1 MLNTVN
7 NLTPA
12 FKDPEDIAASHRQK
26 SPSHTPTSHTHREIF
41 SLSPEDNNA
50 LNYLCG
56 ETDSHLAMIEKVLN
70 IQIQHRSFQFKLTGP
85 EAVVNKG
92 KRIILSYF
100 QQALKGPISSQEL
113 SLTLQENHPLHSDT
127 PDLDSKNLK
136 NQPENKIKLKEKSDQ
151 KLDQKLDQKP
161 DHMGNMLV
169 LIKTPKINIK
179 PRGQNQ
185 LSYISSILNHDINFG
200 IGPAGTGKTFLAI
213 AVAVQEL
220 EARRVNKIILVRPA
234 VEAGENLGFLPGD
247 LSQKVDPYLRPMYD
261 ALHEMLGADKVNK
274 LIEKQII
281 EIAPLAFMRG
291 RTLSDAFIILD
302 EAQNS
307 TADQMKMF
315 LTRIG
320 FNSTAVINGD
330 ITQVDLPRGK
340 VSGLRHA
347 MQILDRVKGIGFT
360 FFESKDIV
368 RHPLVQKI
376 VDAYEKNDPKH
387 YDEAY

>member
-1 MLNTVN
+1 MPNSPTL
-7 NLTPA
+7 
-12 FKDPEDIAASHRQK
+12 KDPKIDT
-26 SPSHTPTSHTHREIF
+26 HTETFKLT
-41 SLSPEDNNA
+41 PEDNNA

-56 ETDSHLAMIEKVLN
+56 ETDSHLAVIEKELQ
-70 IQIQHRSFQFKLTGP
+70 IQIQHRSFQFKLIGP
-85 EAVVNKG
+85 ESQVILG
-92 KRIILSYF
+92 KTILLSYF
-100 QQALKGPISSQEL
+100 QKALIGPISRQEL
-113 SLTLQENHPLHSDT
+113 NLTLREASNKFDDSQKASDRTINEKNPDIDHPPSHKSSIQ
-127 PDLDSKNLK
+127 DSTQN
-136 NQPENKIKLKEKSDQ
+136 STQ
-151 KLDQKLDQKP
+151 KLMDPNISL
-161 DHMGNMLV
+161 
-169 LIKTPKINIK
+169 LIKTPKLNIK
-179 PRGQNQ
+179 PRGLNQ
-185 LSYISSILNHDINFG
+185 LNYMQSILQYDINFG

-247 LSQKVDPYLRPMYD
+247 LSQKVDPYLRPMFD
-261 ALHEMLGADKVNK
+261 ALHEMLGAEKVSK

-307 TADQMKMF
+307 TMDQMKMF

-347 MQILDRVKGIGFT
+347 MHLLENVKGINFT

-376 VDAYEKNDPKH
+376 VDAYEKNSAH
-387 YDEAY
+387 YYDEPH

>member
-1 MLNTVN
+1 MRKTI
-7 NLTPA
+7 
-12 FKDPEDIAASHRQK
+12 EDL
-26 SPSHTPTSHTHREIF
+26 HTEIF
-41 SLSPEDNNA
+41 NLSPENNSA

-56 ETDSHLAMIEKVLN
+56 ETGSHLAMIERELQ
-70 IQIQHRSFQFKLTGP
+70 IQIQHRSFQFKLKGSTS
-85 EAVVNKG
+85 AVTLG
-92 KRIILSYF
+92 KKIILSYF
-100 QQALKGPISSQEL
+100 DKALKGPISEQDL
-113 SLTLQENHPLHSDT
+113 NLTLRESFPKETFDT
-127 PDLDSKNLK
+127 NNL
-136 NQPENKIKLKEKSDQ
+136 IL
-151 KLDQKLDQKP
+151 
-161 DHMGNMLV
+161 
-169 LIKTPKINIK
+169 KTPKINVK
-179 PRGQNQ
+179 PRGENQ
-185 LSYISSILNHDINFG
+185 LIYIKNILSYDINFG

-213 AVAVQEL
+213 AAAVQEL

-247 LSQKVDPYLRPMYD
+247 LTQKVDPYLRPMYD
-261 ALHEMLGADKVNK
+261 ALNETLGAEKVAK
-274 LIEKQII
+274 LIERQVI

-307 TADQMKMF
+307 TMDQMKMF

-347 MQILDRVKGIGFT
+347 MQILHDVKGICFT

-376 VDAYEKNDPKH
+376 VDAYEKNSLH
-387 YDEAY
+387 RYDDSE

>member
-1 MLNTVN
+1 M
-7 NLTPA
+7 
-12 FKDPEDIAASHRQK
+12 DPNI
-26 SPSHTPTSHTHREIF
+26 
-41 SLSPEDNNA
+41 SL
-50 LNYLCG
+50 
-56 ETDSHLAMIEKVLN
+56 
-70 IQIQHRSFQFKLTGP
+70 
-85 EAVVNKG
+85 
-92 KRIILSYF
+92 
-100 QQALKGPISSQEL
+100 
-113 SLTLQENHPLHSDT
+113 
-127 PDLDSKNLK
+127 
-136 NQPENKIKLKEKSDQ
+136 
-151 KLDQKLDQKP
+151 
-161 DHMGNMLV
+161 
-169 LIKTPKINIK
+169 LIKTPKLNIK
-179 PRGQNQ
+179 PRGLNQ
-185 LSYISSILNHDINFG
+185 LNYMQSILQYDINFG

-247 LSQKVDPYLRPMYD
+247 LSQKVDPYLRPMFD
-261 ALHEMLGADKVNK
+261 ALHEMLGAEKVSK

-307 TADQMKMF
+307 TMDQMKMF

-347 MQILDRVKGIGFT
+347 MHLLENVKGINFT

-376 VDAYEKNDPKH
+376 VDAYEKNSAH
-387 YDEAY
+387 YYDEPH

>member
-1 MLNTVN
+1 LPKNQPTEATTDHAHRTEIFK
-7 NLTPA
+7 LTP
-12 FKDPEDIAASHRQK
+12 ESN
-26 SPSHTPTSHTHREIF
+26 S
-41 SLSPEDNNA
+41 A
-50 LNYLCG
+50 LNHLCG
-56 ETDSHLAMIEKVLN
+56 ETDSHLGLIEKELN
-70 IQIQHRSFQFKLTGP
+70 IEIQHRSFQFKIIGSEHDVSL
-85 EAVVNKG
+85 G
-92 KRIILSYF
+92 KRVITSYF
-100 QQALKGPISSQEL
+100 EKALNGPISMQEL
-113 SLTLQENHPLHSDT
+113 SLSLQESKKN
-127 PDLDSKNLK
+127 DLPNLS
-136 NQPENKIKLKEKSDQ
+136 L
-151 KLDQKLDQKP
+151 
-161 DHMGNMLV
+161 M
-169 LIKTPKINIK
+169 IKTPKINIK
-179 PRGQNQ
+179 PRGLNQ
-185 LSYISSILNHDINFG
+185 LSYIQNILTHDINFG

-220 EARRVNKIILVRPA
+220 EFKRVNKIILVRPA

-261 ALHEMLGADKVNK
+261 ALHEMLGPERVNK
-274 LIEKQII
+274 LIEKQVI

-302 EAQNS
+302 EAQNA
-307 TADQMKMF
+307 TVDQMKMF

-347 MQILDRVKGIGFT
+347 MQILENVKGINFT

-376 VDAYEKNDPKH
+376 VDAYEKHMPRQ
-387 YDEAY
+387 YDEPY